1 MHYITRYPLQRS
13 AKRGKKKTPKRMK
26 NLPERKV
33 KIVATLGPA
42 SDAPEMILA
51 LAEAGVDVFRFNF
64 SHCLREEA
72 LSRRDNVRAAE
83 QKLGK
88 KLTILADLMGPKI
101 RIGEMTEGAKVE
113 LDQVVEFIFGTEM
126 STAQKIFVPIPNVV
140 ENLSPGDL
148 VYLGD
153 GDVTF
158 ETLTVAK
165 GVASTRVVV
174 PGELR
179 SRMGFSAPSLSKADF
194 ELSEKDKRDAS
205 IAKEIEA
212 DSVAVSFVQRAK
224 DILAV
229 RELFPKEKQPFIIA
243 KVETYAGLENLAEIL
258 EVSDGIMIARG
269 DLGFA
274 VPLSHLP
281 QIQKDMIQA
290 SLRAGKSVITATQML
305 ESMTKNHL
313 PTRAE
318 VTDVANAILDGT
330 DAVMLSGET
339 AKGKYPLE
347 TVRLMASIID
357 ETVPRLSPRDFTDDT
372 SEAEAIGAATI
383 KIADQVGAK
392 TIVAFTESGKTARLI
407 SRHKP
412 NQKILALSP
421 NSATL
426 HQFGYAWGVFPRSI
440 ESVGNIDQML
450 KAAKQVIEE
459 DADTKQGEPYIV
471 SAGIPF
477 GSAGSTNLIVA
488 QRK

>member
-1 MHYITRYPLQRS
+1 M
-13 AKRGKKKTPKRMK
+13 

-42 SDAPEMILA
+42 SEAHDMIMA

-72 LSRRDNVRAAE
+72 LARRDGIRAAE
-83 QKLGK
+83 EKLGK

-101 RIGEMTEGAKVE
+101 RIGEMADGAHVA
-113 LDQVVEFIFGTEM
+113 LDQTVKFAFGDEK
-126 STAQKIFVPIPNVV
+126 STSELIYVPIPNVV
-140 ENLSPGDL
+140 EHLTPGDL

-158 ETLTVAK
+158 VTENVSAGIAT
-165 GVASTRVVV
+165 TRVVV

-179 SRMGFSAPSLSKADF
+179 SRMGFSAPSLSKAEF
-194 ELSEKDKRDAS
+194 ELSEKDKADAA
-205 IAKEIEA
+205 IAREIGA

-229 RELFPKEKQPFIIA
+229 RALFPADKQPFIVA
-243 KVETYAGLENLAEIL
+243 KVETLGGLENLDEIL
-258 EVSDGIMIARG
+258 NVSDGIMVARG

-274 VPLSHLP
+274 VPLPKLP
-281 QIQKDMIQA
+281 QIQKNMICA
-290 SLRAGKSVITATQML
+290 ALKAGKSVITATQML

-330 DAVMLSGET
+330 DAVMLSGES
-339 AKGKYPLE
+339 AKGKYPIE
-347 TVRLMASIID
+347 AVRTMASIID
-357 ETVPRLSPRDFTDDT
+357 ETVPLVTTRDFPEDI
-372 SEAEAIGAATI
+372 SGAEAIGSATI
-383 KIADQVGAK
+383 KIANQLGAAA
-392 TIVAFTESGKTARLI
+392 IVAFTESGRTARLI

-412 NQKILALSP
+412 KQKILALSP
-421 NSATL
+421 NNTTL
-426 HQFGYAWGVFPRSI
+426 HNLSYTWGVFPRSVP
-440 ESVGNIDQML
+440 SVNNVDEML
-450 KAAKQVIEE
+450 AAAREIIKNEPLCKDG
-459 DADTKQGEPYIV
+459 DAYIV
-471 SAGIPF
+471 SGGIPF
-477 GSAGSTNLIVA
+477 GAAGSTNLILV